1 MPITLDGTAGITSP
15 PVTATKFAPTG
26 NVTEGN
32 GLYLPTTNTLAFGTN
47 GSERMRIDSS
57 GNMGIGTS
65 SPDQKLVV
73 QGQQRIL
80 SSSQS
85 FTASGKGLELYYLST
100 DDKARIQ
107 SYDRATSA
115 WKALVVN
122 ASTIGFNSAGASDFI
137 SFSTQGPERMRIDS
151 SGNVGI
157 GTAGILDTS
166 SSNAPTNIFQVNG
179 GSSTGNIVAGLF
191 TQSDTSGSASSVSI
205 NLGMYKTGGSTLLV
219 SVPVIKLIKDRQW
232 TGTTADNDGSVAF
245 SAVRDESSFE
255 AMRIDSSG
263 RLLVN
268 TSTAPTGALSQY
280 SKFSVYLN
288 NAATSAGGQINL
300 VGGARALLNVG
311 NQLGQIIFT
320 DTTDGEYGIIRCE
333 VDAVQGSSDFPGRLV
348 FATTADGAATPTE
361 RMRITSGGDVSVG
374 TASSGARFTVN
385 GSTSDST
392 ANSVSFRDSAGSP
405 LLYIRNDGRFVTGGS
420 NSPYN
425 AATSNAANCYIDSSG
440 LFQRSTSS
448 IKYKTQ
454 VENLEQA
461 KADAILQ
468 LRPVWYRSLCQE
480 DNQQWSWYGLI
491 AEEVAAIEPRLVH
504 WGYNQNDYEVVE
516 TDRFEDK
523 TREVVLEDG
532 TTATE
537 TYQEV
542 VKEQRLKSDA
552 VMSPEGVQYDR
563 LTVLL
568 LDVVKRQETRIAA
581 LESKIDAQAAR
592 IAALEAK

>member
-57 GNMGIGTS
+57 GNVGIGTS
-65 SPDQKLVV
+65 SPADRFEVKTTGVN
-73 QGQQRIL
+73 GAIE
-80 SSSQS
+80 
-85 FTASGKGLELYYLST
+85 TAASLYYPAPYGGGSSGS
-100 DDKARIQ
+100 R
-107 SYDRATSA
+107 
-115 WKALVVN
+115 LVFKGDNSSGTKINYAGVWMTINSN
-122 ASTIGFNSAGASDFI
+122 AIGAENANLIFGTANNG
-137 SFSTQGPERMRIDS
+137 TLTERMRINS
-151 SGNVGI
+151 GGNVGI

-263 RLLVN
+263 RLLVG

-280 SKFSVYLN
+280 SRFSVYLN

-300 VGGARALLNVG
+300 VGGARALLNTG

-320 DTTDGEYGIIRCE
+320 DLTDGEYGIIRCE

-361 RMRITSGGDVSVG
+361 RMRITSAGRLLVG
-374 TASSGARFTVN
+374 TTTENTSGGVVQVSNGITFPATQSASSDANTLDDYEEGTWTPVLEGSTANPSSVTYSNRNGGSYTKIGDRVIIQAILHTTAYTGGSGTLVVSGLPFSSSPASGKIYPSGTVSLDYLDTPAGVIGSVCTIDSISTPTKLNIAHNFDNSAAAYANLSSLASSGIRFLNFNITYTV
-385 GSTSDST
+385 
-392 ANSVSFRDSAGSP
+392 
-405 LLYIRNDGRFVTGGS
+405 
-420 NSPYN
+420 
-425 AATSNAANCYIDSSG
+425 
-440 LFQRSTSS
+440 
-448 IKYKTQ
+448 
-454 VENLEQA
+454 
-461 KADAILQ
+461 
-468 LRPVWYRSLCQE
+468 
-480 DNQQWSWYGLI
+480 
-491 AEEVAAIEPRLVH
+491 
-504 WGYNQNDYEVVE
+504 
-516 TDRFEDK
+516 
-523 TREVVLEDG
+523 
-532 TTATE
+532 
-537 TYQEV
+537 
-542 VKEQRLKSDA
+542 
-552 VMSPEGVQYDR
+552 
-563 LTVLL
+563 
-568 LDVVKRQETRIAA
+568 
-581 LESKIDAQAAR
+581 
-592 IAALEAK
+592 